1 MAAPELT
8 PLRTSPGVGSPRA
21 HRKARCHGLDL
32 RTAGLCWVA
41 LAATTALAAAA
52 AMAWPA
58 LAPATR
64 PHATLHPSLDAIAS
78 ILLNN
83 ARVLAAP
90 FILVAARFD
99 RGRVSRVAGDTIV
112 AAILGSNAI
121 AVGVALG
128 RWRGALIPFV
138 PQLPVE
144 YLAAATVAT
153 AWLNARRRRALSAPS
168 IAVTSAMAT
177 LGLTATA
184 AAIEVLLTP
193 HAR

>member
-1 MAAPELT
+1 ML
-8 PLRTSPGVGSPRA
+8 
-21 HRKARCHGLDL
+21 
-32 RTAGLCWVA
+32 
-41 LAATTALAAAA
+41 ATTTAVSALA

-58 LAPATR
+58 LGPAAR
-64 PHATLHPSLDAIAS
+64 PHATLHPCLEPIAS

-83 ARVLAAP
+83 VRVLAAP

-99 RGRVSRVAGDTIV
+99 RGRVSRLVGDAIV
-112 AAILGSNAI
+112 AAILVGNAI

-144 YLAAATVAT
+144 YLAGATAATT
-153 AWLNARRRRALSAPS
+153 WLNARRHSPLSAPW
-168 IAVTSAMAT
+168 IAASGAVAT
-177 LGLTATA
+177 LGLTAA
-184 AAIEVLLTP
+184 AATIEVLLTP

>member
-8 PLRTSPGVGSPRA
+8 PFLMSPGPGFHQAQRE
-21 HRKARCHGLDL
+21 ARWRGLDL
-32 RTAGLCWVA
+32 RTAALCWLA
-41 LAATTALAAAA
+41 LATTTALSAFA

-58 LAPATR
+58 LGPATR
-64 PHATLHPSLDAIAS
+64 PHAALHPTLEAIAS

-99 RGRVSRVAGDTIV
+99 RGRVSRLVGDTIL

-121 AVGVALG
+121 AIGLALG

-138 PQLPVE
+138 PQLPIE
-144 YLAAATVAT
+144 YLAAATAAT
-153 AWLNARRRRALSAPS
+153 TWLNARRHAAASAPS
-168 IAVTSAMAT
+168 IATTGAAAT
-177 LGLTATA
+177 VGLTAAA